1 MANVVSVNTNK
12 AVIYRLFNEV
22 FNQGNISLLDEITTS
37 NYVLE
42 APGVETERGI
52 QEGLEVFKQ
61 RITSLRTAFPDIQ
74 YTVEEI
80 VADGNKV
87 GVTSSFTGTHR
98 GEFAGIAATNRQ
110 VKATELYFI
119 QLNDNKIERLRL
131 APFGS
136 NVVQLLRA

>member
-1 MANVVSVNTNK
+1 MATVVSVNTNN
-12 AVIYRLFNEV
+12 AVIYRLFNEI
-22 FNQGNISLLDEITTS
+22 FNQENISLLDEITTS

-87 GVTSSFTGTHR
+87 GVTSSFTGTHK
-98 GEFAGIAATNRQ
+98 GEFAGIAATGRQ
-110 VKATELYFI
+110 LKATELYFI